1 MIAELGIGLNH
12 AIRPSGHVMLDEKA
26 GGTAHIA
33 IGRNTGAYGGAN
45 EATIHVD
52 CVFSGPE
59 LEADGAR
66 SRSRERVRPWLA
78 PVGETMF
85 PPRAPSSRGLLT
97 GEPPGS
103 PRPLPAHRP
112 KVPVSYE
119 PPPERD
125 YRPIHPEPLWRSLA
139 RRIWAPIA
147 VAVGLVAKFG
157 FAFAKFA
164 SVFVAVGG
172 YALIW
177 GWKFAVG
184 FVLLIFVHEMG
195 HFIEARR
202 RGFNAA
208 WPVFIP
214 FLGAYVAIRDA
225 RMGPWQSAWISL
237 AGPITGGLGAAIC
250 WVYGE
255 QQNSALLQALG
266 YVGFLLNLFNLL
278 PVGILDG
285 GSIWRAI
292 KTMRLGGTPGKANT
306 ILVVYLGLAALL
318 LLGMVGAHV
327 PQHRL

>member
-1 MIAELGIGLNH
+1 MSHFEQ
-12 AIRPSGHVMLDEKA
+12 
-26 GGTAHIA
+26 
-33 IGRNTGAYGGAN
+33 
-45 EATIHVD
+45 
-52 CVFSGPE
+52 PE
-59 LEADGAR
+59 I
-66 SRSRERVRPWLA
+66 
-78 PVGETMF
+78 
-85 PPRAPSSRGLLT
+85 
-97 GEPPGS
+97 
-103 PRPLPAHRP
+103 
-112 KVPVSYE
+112 
-119 PPPERD
+119 PERD
-125 YRPIHPEPLWRSLA
+125 YRPIHPEPLWRALA

-147 VAVGLVAKFG
+147 VVIGLVAKFG

-202 RGFNAA
+202 RGYNAA

-237 AGPITGGLGAAIC
+237 AGPITGALGAAIC

-255 QQNSALLQALG
+255 QQGSALLQALG
-266 YVGFLLNLFNLL
+266 YVGFMLNLFNLL

-292 KTMRLGGTPGKANT
+292 KTMRLGGTPGKANA
-306 ILVVYLGLAALL
+306 IMVVYFGLAALL
-318 LLGMVGAHV
+318 LLGMFGAHV

>member
-1 MIAELGIGLNH
+1 M
-12 AIRPSGHVMLDEKA
+12 SFD
-26 GGTAHIA
+26 
-33 IGRNTGAYGGAN
+33 
-45 EATIHVD
+45 
-52 CVFSGPE
+52 PE
-59 LEADGAR
+59 I
-66 SRSRERVRPWLA
+66 
-78 PVGETMF
+78 
-85 PPRAPSSRGLLT
+85 
-97 GEPPGS
+97 
-103 PRPLPAHRP
+103 
-112 KVPVSYE
+112 
-119 PPPERD
+119 PERE
-125 YRPIHPEPLWRSLA
+125 YRPIHPEPAWRSLA
-139 RRIWAPIA
+139 RKIWAPLA
-147 VAVGLVAKFG
+147 VLLGLIVKFG

-164 SVFVAVGG
+164 SIFVAVGG

-177 GWKFAVG
+177 GWRFAVG

-225 RMGPWQSAWISL
+225 RMGPWASAWISL

-285 GSIWRAI
+285 GSIWRSI
-292 KTMRLGGTPGKANT
+292 KTMRIGGTPGKANT
-306 ILVVYLGLAALL
+306 IMLVYFGLAALL
-318 LLGMVGAHV
+318 LAGMVGAHV

>member
-1 MIAELGIGLNH
+1 MSH
-12 AIRPSGHVMLDEKA
+12 
-26 GGTAHIA
+26 
-33 IGRNTGAYGGAN
+33 
-45 EATIHVD
+45 
-52 CVFSGPE
+52 FQ
-59 LEADGAR
+59 
-66 SRSRERVRPWLA
+66 
-78 PVGETMF
+78 
-85 PPRAPSSRGLLT
+85 
-97 GEPPGS
+97 
-103 PRPLPAHRP
+103 
-112 KVPVSYE
+112 YE

-139 RRIWAPIA
+139 RKIWAPIA
-147 VAVGLVAKFG
+147 VAVGLIAKFG

-255 QQNSALLQALG
+255 QQSSALLQALG

-278 PVGILDG
+278 PVGFLDG

-292 KTMRLGGTPGKANT
+292 KTMRIGGRPDRAN
-306 ILVVYLGLAALL
+306 IALVLYLGLAVLL
-318 LLGMVGAHV
+318 LAGMYYAHV
-327 PQHRL
+327 PQNRL